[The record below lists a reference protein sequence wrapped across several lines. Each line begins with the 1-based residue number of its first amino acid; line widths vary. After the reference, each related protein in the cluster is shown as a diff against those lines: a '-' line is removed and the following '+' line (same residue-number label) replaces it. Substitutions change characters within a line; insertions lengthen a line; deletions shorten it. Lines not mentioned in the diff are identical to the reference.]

1 MQQDTFTI
9 KLTQF
14 EGPFD
19 LLLFFIERD
28 ELNIYD
34 IPISKITED
43 FLAYIREMERLN
55 IDLASEFILVAAT
68 LMRIKAKMLIPRK
81 EIDEEGNEIDPR
93 DELVARLIEY
103 KRYKAI
109 LEDMRGF
116 EENRGK
122 QFERGNISSEM
133 KKLAERALI
142 DAELESL
149 TLFKLLKAFGGVLE
163 RMEDRKQKAVH
174 KVYAYAYTIPNQQ
187 VFIFTKIREGKKTSF
202 KEIFGNCEN
211 RMHAIITFLAL
222 LELLN
227 MQKLR
232 VTEGGD
238 GIGVNVMVLE
248 QPSHEDDVMT
258 NHEGEEEDEN
268 EDVEEN
274 AEENEKDGIEEAN
287 EDTVD
292 REIENETDLE
302 NADVI
307 DDARYAVSAEGLEVI
322 SPEVADQDTDN
333 ENISEN
339 ITAHTPDAID
349 SEEAFNLVVPTIDI
363 DSELEAIQALVE
375 QEESE
380 SGVSFQADALAPDSN
395 VVDLDSLVDNEGPT
409 TEPTNKLNSA
419 LEDMIDSAIE
429 VGSTDITITNNSIKN
444 FSEEE

>member
-1 MQQDTFTI
+1 MENCPQGTKDEVGYLYICKTMQQNTYTI

-43 FLAYIREMERLN
+43 FLAYIRAMEALN

-103 KRYKAI
+103 KRYKGI

-122 QFERGNISSEM
+122 QFERGNIAGEM

-149 TLFKLLKAFGGVLE
+149 TLFKLLKSFGNVLE

-174 KVYAYAYTIPNQQ
+174 KVYAYAYTIPSQQ
-187 VFIFTKIREGKKTSF
+187 IYIFGKIREGKKTRF

-238 GIGVNVMVLE
+238 GLGVNVMVLE

-258 NHEGEEEDEN
+258 SHEGEGE
-268 EDVEEN
+268 V
-274 AEENEKDGIEEAN
+274 G
-287 EDTVD
+287 
-292 REIENETDLE
+292 
-302 NADVI
+302 
-307 DDARYAVSAEGLEVI
+307 DDY
-322 SPEVADQDTDN
+322 D
-333 ENISEN
+333 
-339 ITAHTPDAID
+339 D
-349 SEEAFNLVVPTIDI
+349 SEEGGQRGEVNEYENDLDEEEAEEGIIDYENDNTPDNITNKSQTNHPNNDSDNINSNIAIADDVDDTDDAFDVNDYADDSAFDV
-363 DSELEAIQALVE
+363 DSELKNIQ
-375 QEESE
+375 
-380 SGVSFQADALAPDSN
+380 
-395 VVDLDSLVDNEGPT
+395 SLVDTSE
-409 TEPTNKLNSA
+409 
-419 LEDMIDSAIE
+419 EDGAIE
-429 VGSTDITITNNSIKN
+429 VIENSIAGELEAMINAAVEVGTTGLVVDNNNSVAN
-444 FSEEE
+444 FSKEEE

>member
-1 MQQDTFTI
+1 MQQNTYTI

-43 FLAYIREMERLN
+43 FLAYIREMEALN

-103 KRYKAI
+103 KRYKGI
-109 LEDMRGF
+109 LEDMRGY
-116 EENRGK
+116 EENRAK

-187 VFIFTKIREGKKTSF
+187 IYIFTKIREGHRTTF

-227 MQKLR
+227 MQRLK

-238 GIGVNVMVLE
+238 GAGVNVMVLE

-258 NHEGEEEDEN
+258 SGEGEYEEGEEQEGYDE
-268 EDVEEN
+268 EQD
-274 AEENEKDGIEEAN
+274 EENEYEAESEDQAEEEFEETEEYSTK
-287 EDTVD
+287 EDAPINQSIITSNIAIA
-292 REIENETDLE
+292 EPT
-302 NADVI
+302 AD
-307 DDARYAVSAEGLEVI
+307 
-322 SPEVADQDTDN
+322 
-333 ENISEN
+333 ENIDYSIDE
-339 ITAHTPDAID
+339 AID
-349 SEEAFNLVVPTIDI
+349 VDA
-363 DSELEAIQALVE
+363 ELQAIQALVE
-375 QEESE
+375 NEENQNSIE
-380 SGVSFQADALAPDSN
+380 VVENDN
-395 VVDLDSLVDNEGPT
+395 VVDLNELASDT
-409 TEPTNKLNSA
+409 TNPTNETAIPNQPSNLMNAA
-419 LEDMIDSAIE
+419 LESMISSAIE
-429 VGSTDITITNNSIKN
+429 VGATDVELPKN
-444 FSEEE
+444 KVENFASEEE

>member
-1 MQQDTFTI
+1 MQQNTYTI

-43 FLAYIREMERLN
+43 FLAYIREMEALN

-93 DELVARLIEY
+93 DELVARLLEY
-103 KRYKAI
+103 KRYKGI
-109 LEDMRGF
+109 LEEMRGF

-187 VFIFTKIREGKKTSF
+187 IYIFTKIREGKKTGF

-238 GIGVNVMVLE
+238 GLGVNVMVLE

-258 NHEGEEEDEN
+258 SHEGEEEEN
-268 EDVEEN
+268 YEEEVEDGHEEEQDGEYHEIVED
-274 AEENEKDGIEEAN
+274 AGDEENESEIDLSN
-287 EDTVD
+287 EVD
-292 REIENETDLE
+292 VDQKE
-302 NADVI
+302 
-307 DDARYAVSAEGLEVI
+307 YAVSADGLEVI
-322 SPEVADQDTDN
+322 E
-333 ENISEN
+333 
-339 ITAHTPDAID
+339 
-349 SEEAFNLVVPTIDI
+349 SEEDFNLMVPSLDV
-363 DSELEAIQALVE
+363 DSELEAIKALVE
-375 QEESE
+375 KEESE
-380 SGVSFQADALAPDSN
+380 GFIQSANTDDISN
-395 VVDLDSLVDNEGPT
+395 STNTFSHENSEST
-409 TEPTNKLNSA
+409 AFESAEENNNQPTNALNSG
-419 LEDMIDSAIE
+419 LEDMINSAIE
-429 VGSTDITITNNSIKN
+429 VGATDVVITKNPIKN